1 MLQNVVTVL
10 FLAGDPV
17 SFSYV
22 AEICGV
28 TPEEI
33 AALVPQINTHLEP
46 LGLTLLVNKKELS
59 IVTLP
64 SQADVVSKYW
74 KEELKGEL
82 TPAALQ
88 VLTLV
93 AYLQNPTRQDI
104 SFIRGVQSTQS
115 IRSLSVRGL
124 VEREGE
130 VCTLSSLALKHLGIT
145 HVEELP
151 DYATIRK
158 ELLEKL
164 EIAKAE
170 Q

>member
-1 MLQNVVTVL
+1 MLANITTIL
-10 FLAGDPV
+10 FLSGDPV

-22 AEICGV
+22 AEMCGV

-33 AALVPQINTHLEP
+33 AAQIPAVNAGLAP

-64 SQADVVSKYW
+64 SQADIVQKFW
-74 KEELKGEL
+74 KEELRGEL
-82 TPAALQ
+82 TPATLQ

-93 AYLQNPTRQDI
+93 AYLNGCTRQDI

-115 IRSLSVRGL
+115 IRTLSVRGL
-124 VEREGE
+124 VERNGE
-130 VCTLSSLALKHLGIT
+130 VCTLTTDALKHFGVT
-145 HVEELP
+145 RVDELP

-164 EIAKAE
+164 GIAKQE